1 MYCAYLVWMPSQTFV
16 TASCHACVLEGDV
29 YEQLSCTMG
38 AGAQR
43 APGVGCGQATQCSA
57 FMTDYEL
64 VARDSLPYAHG
75 LTRPC
80 SSSRKLP

>member
-1 MYCAYLVWMPSQTFV
+1 MQQFSKHYITCLLRMIRNGS
-16 TASCHACVLEGDV
+16 TA
-29 YEQLSCTMG
+29 LSCTTG
-38 AGAQR
+38 AGTQR